1 MYVSAKSSD
10 MYHIK
15 DTKYRIM
22 RGAKL
27 KQYKQNFRML

>member
-10 MYHIK
+10 MYHII

-27 KQYKQNFRML
+27 KAIQTKL